1 MNSIDDLRNWMI
13 MEKLM
18 INDDKTKTKF
28 FYVVLLMVNMTLI
41 QPCVLDLGEWFAC
54 LINTK
59 FCNAAFY
66 YFHNKYWMHSGVPY
80 LKSNQSM
87 HL

>member
-1 MNSIDDLRNWMI
+1 MI

-18 INDDKTKTKF
+18 INDAIKLRLSY

-54 LINTK
+54 LIPDSVMQL
-59 FCNAAFY
+59 FIIFIISIRCIQEY
-66 YFHNKYWMHSGVPY
+66 RI
-80 LKSNQSM
+80 
-87 HL
+87 